1 MHSNRTSPTKFE
13 STNASRSLDSSNAVF
28 AVVLLAIDV
37 NAFYA
42 QCHLKA
48 DASLAGVPVAVVQRS
63 FVTTTNHIARQLGAP
78 KCGSISEVRAAC
90 PSIVLVQQNMQLY
103 RLESVALHRLLCE
116 QFPGCA
122 IERSGV
128 DEFFVDVSSLSY
140 DLSLVEVPRGSW
152 LFGHDSRAF
161 VLLSDDCEAPR
172 VLCGDDVVA
181 LQAAKIAQTL
191 AQTILSRLQL
201 TVSIGVGFSRPVAK
215 HAAGSHKPAG
225 VTTCFV
231 ARGVDLLDQVPLR
244 AIAGIGSK
252 LRSRIAAFGCETC
265 GQLRERVSLQ
275 QLLDAAGETG
285 QMLFSVVRGI
295 DNEPLKADSIE
306 PATVSAESFAR
317 DIGTA
322 RKFNVFFA
330 ALAEQLASRLLCD
343 RDTFR
348 RIATS
353 FSLRVR
359 YTEHIDD
366 SFRDVK
372 LISRAIAAVSY
383 AEGNQRTL
391 AQSLFRNAM
400 QVLRGGGAPPIS
412 QFLQGNCRAETP
424 IIRGLGLAASSFVAT
439 QSRNI
444 GAFFGASA
452 SAPVAAADAADAVDA
467 IELEDLARD
476 IFARPDDFDVAEL
489 PSFLAWRWSEA
500 DLLMQE
506 TTAASSPS
514 SASSSA
520 KRALAVLC
528 DRCGARFTGE
538 SELAVHADWHAAVD
552 LRDADLVVPKKK
564 PTAAPANKKQKSLGA
579 LDSFVIRKSE

>member
-1 MHSNRTSPTKFE
+1 
-13 STNASRSLDSSNAVF
+13 
-28 AVVLLAIDV
+28 
-37 NAFYA
+37 
-42 QCHLKA
+42 
-48 DASLAGVPVAVVQRS
+48 
-63 FVTTTNHIARQLGAP
+63 
-78 KCGSISEVRAAC
+78 
-90 PSIVLVQQNMQLY
+90 MQLY
-103 RLESVALHRLLCE
+103 RLESVSLHRLLCE

-122 IERSGV
+122 IEKSGV
-128 DEFFVDVSSLSY
+128 DEFFVDLSSVSY
-140 DLSLVEVPRGSW
+140 DLSLVEVPRGTW
-152 LFGHDSRAF
+152 LFGHDSREF
-161 VLLSDDCEAPR
+161 VLLSDNCEAPR

-231 ARGVDLLDQVPLR
+231 ARGVELLDAVPLR

-275 QLLDAAGETG
+275 QLLDAAGDTG
-285 QMLFSVVRGI
+285 QMLYNVVRGI

-317 DIGTA
+317 DIGSA
-322 RKFNVFFA
+322 RKLNVFFA

-439 QSRNI
+439 QSRSI
-444 GAFFGASA
+444 GAFFGTSA
-452 SAPVAAADAADAVDA
+452 SAPVAADAADAVDA

-489 PSFLAWRWSEA
+489 PSFLTWRWSEA

-506 TTAASSPS
+506 TAAASSPS

-538 SELAVHADWHAAVD
+538 SELVVHADWHAAMD

-564 PTAAPANKKQKSLGA
+564 PAAAAAAPANKKQKSLGA
-579 LDSFVIRKSE
+579 LDSFVIKKK